1 MLMSS
6 RSIAVYVGVAVAV
19 MAIGLYMLNA
29 QTVLDPPKQGTD
41 MRFIPPD
48 GVFAIDRIGTVMEVR
63 GDSHSGV
70 ILWIKAQSQ
79 QNYKLKLVDT
89 PRDDTGGY
97 SEDGY
102 SDALD
107 FIRSACPIGS
117 IAYVDLDDD
126 YPTFRNGPNV
136 GIVWCGQEPVSLN
149 QQLLDLGHM
158 SLPENFDS
166 IHP

>member
-1 MLMSS
+1 MSS
-6 RSIAVYVGVAVAV
+6 RPITVYVGVAVAV

-29 QTVLDPPKQGTD
+29 QTAVDPPTQGTS

-63 GDSHSGV
+63 GDSRSGV
-70 ILWIKAQSQ
+70 TLWIEAPTQ

-107 FIRSACPIGS
+107 FIRLACPIGS
-117 IAYVDLDDD
+117 TAYVDLDDD
-126 YPTFRNGPNV
+126 SPKPFRNGPNV
-136 GIVWCGQEPVSLN
+136 GIIWCGQEPVSLN

-158 SLPENFDS
+158 SLPESFDS

>member
-1 MLMSS
+1 MSS
-6 RSIAVYVGVAVAV
+6 RPTAVYVGVAVAV
-19 MAIGLYMLNA
+19 IAIGLYMFNA
-29 QTVLDPPKQGTD
+29 QTALDPPKQGTN

-48 GVFAIDRIGTVMEVR
+48 GVFAIDRIGTVMEIR

-70 ILWIKAQSQ
+70 ILWIEAPTQ
-79 QNYKLKLVDT
+79 QTYKLKLVDT

-97 SEDGY
+97 FEDGY

-107 FIRSACPIGS
+107 FIRSACPIDS

-126 YPTFRNGPNV
+126 SPKPFRNGPNV
-136 GIVWCGQEPVSLN
+136 GIIWCRQEPVSLN
-149 QQLLDLGHM
+149 QQLFDLGHM
-158 SLPENFDS
+158 SLPEHFDG

>member
-1 MLMSS
+1 MSS
-6 RSIAVYVGVAVAV
+6 RSIAVYAGVAVAV
-19 MAIGLYMLNA
+19 IAIGLYMLNA
-29 QTVLDPPKQGTD
+29 QTALDPPKQGTN

-48 GVFAIDRIGTVMEVR
+48 GVFAIDRIGTIMEIR

-70 ILWIKAQSQ
+70 ILWIEAPTQ
-79 QNYKLKLVDT
+79 QTYKLKLVDT
-89 PRDDTGGY
+89 PRDDIEGY
-97 SEDGY
+97 SEEGY

-117 IAYVDLDDD
+117 TAYVDLDDD
-126 YPTFRNGPNV
+126 SPKPFRNGPNV
-136 GIVWCGQEPVSLN
+136 GIIWCGQEPVSLN

-158 SLPENFDS
+158 SLPESFDS

>member
-1 MLMSS
+1 MVPSTRLFKSDLS
-6 RSIAVYVGVAVAV
+6 HTCTLVVDFGDLITKIYQS
-19 MAIGLYMLNA
+19 
-29 QTVLDPPKQGTD
+29 P
-41 MRFIPPD
+41 
-48 GVFAIDRIGTVMEVR
+48 VMEVR

-89 PRDDTGGY
+89 PRDDTGRY

-136 GIVWCGQEPVSLN
+136 GIVWCGREPVSLN

>member
-1 MLMSS
+1 MSS
-6 RSIAVYVGVAVAV
+6 HPIAVYVGVAVAV
-19 MAIGLYMLNA
+19 MVIGLYMLNA
-29 QTVLDPPKQGTD
+29 QTALDPPKQGTD
-41 MRFIPPD
+41 MWFIPPD
-48 GVFAIDRIGTVMEVR
+48 GVFAIDRIGTIMEVR

-97 SEDGY
+97 SEEGY

-107 FIRSACPIGS
+107 FIKSACPIGS
-117 IAYVDLDDD
+117 TVYVDLDDD
-126 YPTFRNGPNV
+126 SPKPFRNGPNV
-136 GIVWCGQEPVSLN
+136 GIVWCGQEPISLN

-158 SLPENFDS
+158 SLPESFDS